1 MFYELGSS
9 KTATREFFDAVEE
22 KVDPEEAIA
31 IRNNLAAMVNQPP
44 RVQVNADGSK
54 STIVIVRIDNGYRET
69 TTTKKSD
76 GSTRV
81 ATREFYDP
89 VEEEVSESG
98 NGTTSRR
105 VVQSNQHQSSISN
118 NMKSIKMFG

>member
-1 MFYELGSS
+1 M
-9 KTATREFFDAVEE
+9 
-22 KVDPEEAIA
+22 A
-31 IRNNLAAMVNQPP
+31 IRNNLASLVNQPP
-44 RVQVNADGSK
+44 RVEVNADGSK
-54 STIVIVRIDNGYRET
+54 STIAIIRIDNGYRET

-89 VEEEVSESG
+89 VEEEVTESG
-98 NGTTSRR
+98 NGTSSRR
-105 VVQSNQHQSSISN
+105 VVQSNQVQSGISN